1 MLKIFILKEAE
12 KVEIFKE
19 ITVETT
25 VKAPVEK
32 VWEYWTEPTH
42 ITKWNFASEE
52 WHSPFAEN
60 DLREGG
66 KFISRMEAKDG
77 SFGFDFEG
85 VYDEIK
91 LHKLIAYSMADGR
104 KVKINFNDRGN
115 ETEVIETFDAETT
128 NSIELQQQGWQAILN
143 NFKKYVEQT

>member
-1 MLKIFILKEAE
+1 MTIQQ
-12 KVEIFKE
+12 E

-25 VKAPVEK
+25 IQAPVEK

-42 ITKWNFASEE
+42 ITKWNFASDD

-66 KFISRMEAKDG
+66 KFTSRMEAKDG
-77 SFGFDFEG
+77 SFGFDFGG

-91 LHKLIAYSMADGR
+91 LHEVIAYTMEDGR
-104 KVKINFNDRGN
+104 KVRISFNDRAG
-115 ETEVIETFDAETT
+115 ETEIIETFDAETS

-143 NFKKYVEQT
+143 NFKKYVDSTNN